1 MGLDQFIFAK
11 LKTSNKKES
20 DIEVAYFRKFN
31 ALQNYFEE
39 NFDQENCEDTN
50 LTYDIVV
57 DLIDRLE
64 RVVKAKEVGNTDTAE
79 ELFPTTSGFFYGDTS
94 YNEYYFEKVKEAL
107 RLFRQIEKEY
117 FDDEELNS
125 DYESL
130 YYTCWY

>member
-64 RVVKAKEVGNTDTAE
+64 RVVKAKAFGNTDTAE
-79 ELFPTTSGFFYGDTS
+79 ELFPTTNGFFYGDTS
-94 YNEYYFEKVKEAL
+94 YNEYYFEKIRDAL
-107 RLFRQIEKEY
+107 RLFRQIEEEY